1 MPSNR
6 PTRRAAA
13 RSSNSR
19 PTTGGWYKEKTIRLT
34 LESFGQPDL
43 WYDALDANSL
53 MVEELDE
60 IGVMQEKAQDP
71 GMMDE
76 LQRLVLRLFP
86 GEWNIPDPKTGE
98 PLAPPKDS
106 ATGWRRLPLEIL
118 YYMME
123 STMKRAEEEAV
134 PPTKGSRRSRPWR
147 RGGGGGPR
155 GVM

>member
-19 PTTGGWYKEKTIRLT
+19 PTTGGWYKEKTTRAT

-53 MVEELDE
+53 LVEELDE

-86 GEWNIPDPKTGE
+86 GEWNITDPKTGE

-123 STMKRAEEEAV
+123 RPMKRAGEEAR
-134 PPTKGSRRSRPWR
+134 PPPPGRRRARPWR

>member
-13 RSSNSR
+13 RSSNNKSA
-19 PTTGGWYKEKTIRLT
+19 GSGWYKEKTIRLT

-53 MVEELDE
+53 LVEELDE

-86 GEWNIPDPKTGE
+86 GEWNITDPKTGE

-106 ATGWRRLPLEIL
+106 TTGWRRLPLEVL

-134 PPTKGSRRSRPWR
+134 PPTKGSRRSRP
-147 RGGGGGPR
+147 
-155 GVM
+155 